1 MVALTRVLVCV
12 VLALFAGAPFVVRA
26 HAELFET
33 KAGEA
38 FLIDAQTGTILFSKN
53 ADKLIPPASLAKLM
67 TLEMVFHA
75 IKAGRLT
82 LADKFYISVNAWKK
96 GGAGSGGSTMFAAV
110 KSSVPLEDLIKGMA
124 VVSAN
129 DACIAV
135 AEGMAGTE
143 DNFAQ
148 QMTERARRLGLDKS
162 AFRNATGLPEDGEV
176 STVRELAMLGLHIW
190 QDYPEFYHYFS
201 LPDFKWNKINQRNR
215 DPLLTMDIG
224 ADGMKTGFTDAS
236 GYAIVASA
244 QREGR
249 RLFLAMSGLSSAAER
264 AEEARKMLAW
274 GLNAFQKSKLFGS
287 DEVVG
292 EAAVFGGAQSE
303 VPLKA
308 KGPISIFVPLTNRD
322 QLTAKVVYK
331 GPLVAPVEEGTKVG
345 TLRVFIGG
353 TLSQETSL
361 YAAQSVGVGT
371 LYQRAASAMEELA
384 VGWLR

>member
-1 MVALTRVLVCV
+1 MTTLTRILAFVALV
-12 VLALFAGAPFVVRA
+12 LFAAAPLTQAR
-26 HAELFET
+26 AELFET
-33 KAGEA
+33 KAKEA
-38 FLIDAQTGTILFSKN
+38 FLIDAETGTILFSKN

-110 KSSVPLEDLIKGMA
+110 KSSVSLEDLIKGMA

-148 QMTERARRLGLDKS
+148 LMTERARKIGLEKS
-162 AFRNATGLPEDGEV
+162 VFKNATGLPQEGEV
-176 STVRELAMLGLHIW
+176 ATVRELAMLGLHIW

-201 LPDFKWNKINQRNR
+201 LPDFKWNRIDQRNR
-215 DPLLTMDIG
+215 NPLLTMDIG
-224 ADGMKTGFTDAS
+224 ADGMKTGFTDDS
-236 GYAIVASA
+236 GYAIVGSA
-244 QREGR
+244 ARDGR

-264 AEEARKMLAW
+264 AEEARKMLEW
-274 GLNAFQKSKLFGS
+274 GMNAFRKSKLFGS

-292 EAAVFGGAQSE
+292 EAAVFGGAKSA
-303 VPLKA
+303 VPLKS

-322 QLTAKVVYK
+322 QLIAKVVYE
-331 GPLVAPVEEGTKVG
+331 GPLVAPVEEGARVG
-345 TLRVFIGG
+345 TLRVFIGD
-353 TLSQETSL
+353 TLSQETPL
-361 YAAQSVGVGT
+361 YAAESIGVGT
-371 LYQRAASAMEELA
+371 LYQRATGALEELA

>member
-1 MVALTRVLVCV
+1 MTTLTRILAFVALV
-12 VLALFAGAPFVVRA
+12 LFAAAPLTHAR
-26 HAELFET
+26 AELFET
-33 KAGEA
+33 KAKEA
-38 FLIDAQTGTILFSKN
+38 FLIDAETGTILFSKN

-110 KSSVPLEDLIKGMA
+110 KSSVSLEDLIKGMA

-148 QMTERARRLGLDKS
+148 LMTERARKIGLEKS
-162 AFRNATGLPEDGEV
+162 VFKNATGLPQEGEV
-176 STVRELAMLGLHIW
+176 ATVRELAMLGLHIW

-201 LPDFKWNKINQRNR
+201 LPDFKWNRIDQRNR
-215 DPLLTMDIG
+215 NPLLTMDIG
-224 ADGMKTGFTDAS
+224 ADGMKTGFTDDS
-236 GYAIVASA
+236 GYAIVGSA
-244 QREGR
+244 ARDGR

-264 AEEARKMLAW
+264 AEEARKMLEW
-274 GLNAFQKSKLFGS
+274 GMNAFRKSKLFGS

-292 EAAVFGGAQSE
+292 EAAVFGGAKSA
-303 VPLKA
+303 VPLKS

-322 QLTAKVVYK
+322 QLIAKVVYE
-331 GPLVAPVEEGTKVG
+331 GPLVAPVEEGARVG
-345 TLRVFIGG
+345 TLRVFIGD
-353 TLSQETSL
+353 TLSQETPL
-361 YAAQSVGVGT
+361 YAAESIGVGT
-371 LYQRAASAMEELA
+371 LYQRATGALEELA

>member
-1 MVALTRVLVCV
+1 MIAPTRILAFVALVLLTAV
-12 VLALFAGAPFVVRA
+12 PFTQAR
-26 HAELFET
+26 AELFET
-33 KAGEA
+33 KAKEA
-38 FLIDAQTGTILFSKN
+38 FLIDAETGTILFSKD

-67 TLEMVFHA
+67 TLEMVFDA

-82 LADKFYISVNAWKK
+82 LADKFYISVNAWRK

-148 QMTERARRLGLDKS
+148 LMTERARKIGLEKS
-162 AFRNATGLPEDGEV
+162 VFTNATGLPQEGEV

-201 LPDFKWNKINQRNR
+201 LPDFKWNKIDQRNR
-215 DPLLTMDIG
+215 NPLLTMDIG
-224 ADGMKTGFTDAS
+224 ADGMKTGFTDDS
-236 GYAIVASA
+236 GYAIVGSA
-244 QREGR
+244 ARNGR
-249 RLFLAMSGLSSAAER
+249 RLFLAMSGLASAAQR
-264 AEEARKMLAW
+264 AEEARKMLEW
-274 GLNAFQKSKLFGS
+274 GMSAFQKSKLFAG

-292 EAAVFGGAQSE
+292 EADVFGGAKSA
-303 VPLKA
+303 VPLKS

-322 QLTAKVVYK
+322 QLIAKVVYK
-331 GPLVAPVEEGTKVG
+331 GPLVAPVEAGTKVG

-353 TLSQETSL
+353 TLSQETPL
-361 YAAQSVGVGT
+361 YAAESVGVGT
-371 LYQRAASAMEELA
+371 LYQRAVGALEELA

>member
-162 AFRNATGLPEDGEV
+162 VFRNATGLPEDGEV

-249 RLFLAMSGLSSAAER
+249 RLFLAMSGLSNAAER

>member
-12 VLALFAGAPFVVRA
+12 VLTLFAGAPFVVRA

-162 AFRNATGLPEDGEV
+162 VFRNATGLPEDGEV

>member
-1 MVALTRVLVCV
+1 MIAPTRILAFVALAL
-12 VLALFAGAPFVVRA
+12 LAAVPFTQA

-33 KAGEA
+33 KAKEA
-38 FLIDAQTGTILFSKN
+38 FLIDADTGTILFSKD

-148 QMTERARRLGLDKS
+148 QMTERARKIGLEKS
-162 AFRNATGLPEDGEV
+162 VFKNATGLPQDGEV
-176 STVRELAMLGLHIW
+176 ATVRELAMLGLHIW

-201 LPDFKWNKINQRNR
+201 LPDFKWNKIDQRNR
-215 DPLLTMDIG
+215 NPLLTMDIG
-224 ADGMKTGFTDAS
+224 ADGMKTGFTDDS
-236 GYAIVASA
+236 GYAIVGSTA
-244 QREGR
+244 RDGR

-264 AEEARKMLAW
+264 AEEARKMLEW
-274 GLNAFQKSKLFGS
+274 GMSAFHKSKLFGS
-287 DEVVG
+287 DDVVG
-292 EAAVFGGAQSE
+292 EADVFGGTKSE
-303 VPLKA
+303 VPLKS

-322 QLTAKVVYK
+322 QLIAKVVYE
-331 GPLVAPVEEGTKVG
+331 GPLVAPVEEGTRVG
-345 TLRVFIGG
+345 TLRVFIGD
-353 TLSQETSL
+353 TLSQETPL
-361 YAAQSVGVGT
+361 YAAESVGVGT
-371 LYQRAASAMEELA
+371 LYQRAASALEELA